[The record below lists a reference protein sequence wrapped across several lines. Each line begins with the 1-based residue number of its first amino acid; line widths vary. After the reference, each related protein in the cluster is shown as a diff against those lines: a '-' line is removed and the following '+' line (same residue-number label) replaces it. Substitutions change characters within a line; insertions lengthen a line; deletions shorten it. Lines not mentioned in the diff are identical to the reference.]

1 MFGSRPAA
9 LSAALDTATM
19 VLPAWPSSAPADS
32 RPAGTMAQLAGQ
44 GAWLVATPK
53 RRVFPG
59 RPEQVAQAR
68 RFVARMLDGC
78 PVADDAQLC
87 ASELASNAIRHTR
100 TGRRSGKFQVVV
112 WRGRASVCVAVLDD
126 GSDSTSAPA
135 AGTAGMLAESG
146 HGLLTVQTLAAWW
159 GHHRYRDGS
168 ARGTAVWFRLDWNP
182 ARSP

>member
-1 MFGSRPAA
+1 MFGSSPSAVRAA
-9 LSAALDTATM
+9 PDTATM
-19 VLPAWPSSAPADS
+19 VLPAWLRGVPADI
-32 RPAGTMAQLAGQ
+32 RPAGTIAQLAGQ

-59 RPEQVAQAR
+59 RPDQVAQAR
-68 RFVARMLDGC
+68 RFVARMLDDC

-100 TGRRSGKFQVVV
+100 TGCRSGKFQVVV

-126 GSDSTSAPA
+126 GSDGTPAPV
-135 AGTAGMLAESG
+135 AGTAGTLAESG
-146 HGLLTVQTLAAWW
+146 HGLLAVQTLAAWW
-159 GHHRYRDGS
+159 GHRGYRDGS

-182 ARSP
+182 VG

>member
-1 MFGSRPAA
+1 MLGSSPSALRAGPDAA
-9 LSAALDTATM
+9 TV
-19 VLPAWPSSAPADS
+19 VLPAWPPGV
-32 RPAGTMAQLAGQ
+32 PAGTWPARTMAQLAGQ

-59 RPEQVAQAR
+59 RPDQVAQAR

-100 TGRRSGKFQVVV
+100 TGRRSGKFQVMV

-126 GSDSTSAPA
+126 GADSTPVPA
-135 AGTAGMLAESG
+135 AGTADPLAESG
-146 HGLLTVQTLAAWW
+146 HGLLAVQTLAAWW
-159 GHHRYRDGS
+159 GHHLYRDGA
-168 ARGTAVWFRLDWNP
+168 ARGTAVWFRLDWKP

>member
-1 MFGSRPAA
+1 MFGSSPRA
-9 LSAALDTATM
+9 LRAVPDDVTM
-19 VLPAWPSSAPADS
+19 VLPAWPRGVHADS
-32 RPAGTMAQLAGQ
+32 RPAGTMVQLAGL

-59 RPEQVAQAR
+59 RPDQVAQAR
-68 RFVARMLDGC
+68 RFVARLLDGC
-78 PVADDAQLC
+78 PVTDDAQLC

-126 GSDSTSAPA
+126 GSDSIPVAT
-135 AGTAGMLAESG
+135 AGTAGSLAESG

-159 GHHRYRDGS
+159 GHHDYRDGS
-168 ARGTAVWFRLDWNP
+168 ARGTVVWFRLDWDP
-182 ARSP
+182 AG

>member
-1 MFGSRPAA
+1 MSGSSPPA
-9 LSAALDTATM
+9 LAAAPDIATM
-19 VLPAWPSSAPADS
+19 VPAAWPRRVPAAT
-32 RPAGTMAQLAGQ
+32 RPAGTLAQLAGQ

-100 TGRRSGKFQVVV
+100 TGRRSGKFQVLV
-112 WRGRASVCVAVLDD
+112 WRGRASACVAVLDD
-126 GSDSTSAPA
+126 GSDGTPVAA
-135 AGTAGMLAESG
+135 AGAAGALAESG
-146 HGLLTVQTLAAWW
+146 HGLLTVQALAAWW
-159 GHHRYRDGS
+159 GHHGYRDGS
-168 ARGTAVWFRLDWNP
+168 ARGTAVWFRLDWAP
-182 ARSP
+182 ARSA

>member
-1 MFGSRPAA
+1 MFGCSPPPLRAA
-9 LSAALDTATM
+9 PDIAAM
-19 VLPAWPSSAPADS
+19 VLPTWPRGVPADA
-32 RPAGTMAQLAGQ
+32 RPAGTLAQLAGQ

-59 RPEQVAQAR
+59 RPEQVAHAR

-100 TGRRSGKFQVVV
+100 TGRRSGKFQVLV

-126 GSDSTSAPA
+126 GSDSSPVPA
-135 AGTAGMLAESG
+135 ASPVDTLAESG
-146 HGLLTVQTLAAWW
+146 HGLLAVQTLAAWW
-159 GHHRYRDGS
+159 GHHGYRDGS
-168 ARGTAVWFRLDWNP
+168 ARGTAVWFRLDWHP
-182 ARSP
+182 AT